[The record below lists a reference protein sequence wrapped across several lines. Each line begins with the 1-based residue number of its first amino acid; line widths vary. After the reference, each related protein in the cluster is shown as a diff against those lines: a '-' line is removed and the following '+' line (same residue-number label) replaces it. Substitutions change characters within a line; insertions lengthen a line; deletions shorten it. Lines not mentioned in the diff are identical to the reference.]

1 MATSTIK
8 DYWPNLQ
15 HHKYI
20 YSTSSDLVVTNGS
33 ETVRSG
39 TLQKTLDSTTLEID
53 FQCFGYVDMLSGG
66 FHFYIDGVDV
76 ASAITVFTS
85 TNTAIVYKTYVNGIS
100 AGNHSYEIRVMTQGN
115 NSVTIPAWESNIVTV
130 SEIF

>member
-15 HHKYI
+15 HHLYI
-20 YSTSSDLVVTNGS
+20 YSTSTDLVVTNGS

-39 TLQKTLDSTTLEID
+39 TLQKTLDSTTLEIS
-53 FQCFGYVDMLSGG
+53 FQCYGYVNILSGG
-66 FHFYIDGVDV
+66 FHLFIDGADV
-76 ASAITVFTS
+76 ASAITVFTQ
-85 TNTAIVYKTYVNGIS
+85 TNNAIVSKRFVNGIS
-100 AGNHSYEIRVMTQGN
+100 AGNHTYELRVTTQGN
-115 NSVTIPAWESNIVTV
+115 NSITVPAWQSNVVTI